1 MRQQKPEHGR
11 RFLAEEA
18 LRGGGSVG
26 ATNEIVVYG
35 CQGAELAFAEP
46 MGALMMEGQLPV
58 APLHAGA
65 TALKEVG
72 AFAGDP
78 LDLLARGVIE
88 HCEH

>member
-1 MRQQKPEHGR
+1 MDGGFWLKKRCAAVVPSGR
-11 RFLAEEA
+11 RMK
-18 LRGGGSVG
+18 
-26 ATNEIVVYG
+26 IVVYG

-46 MGALMMEGQLPV
+46 MGAVMMEGQLPV
-58 APLHAGA
+58 APLHTGA
-65 TALKEVG
+65 AALKEVG